1 MFKEFLQ
8 SDGLSLERLHTLVLL
23 AESGSL
29 TRAAGGDPGRQTR
42 MSHHLRELGEFFHV
56 ALTERSGRTLKL
68 SPKGLELA
76 QIARSQLSTLQNFAR
91 SVETSEHEWKV
102 GAGDSVLQ
110 WWLMPALGR
119 RGLPPQWSLQNLR
132 TVEIG
137 TRVADERLDFGL
149 VRSDSVR
156 DGVEAA
162 EIGTIR
168 YAIVVPRRLLRGNLS
183 TKTALAELPHA
194 TIGTDGQLT
203 ERLRKIAN
211 DLGSVFQARL
221 KCDSLGLCLAAVRT
235 GRYAAVLPT
244 YILDEET
251 LAGVEIVEADLEE
264 LSRPMSL
271 IWNRRILEI
280 LGTSA
285 VETKDK
291 LLEALRAEDAGRRG
305 EA

>member
-8 SDGLSLERLHTLVLL
+8 NEGLSLERLHTLVLL
-23 AESGSL
+23 ADAGSL
-29 TRAAGGDPGRQTR
+29 TKAAGNDAGRQTR
-42 MSHHLRELGEFFHV
+42 MSHHLRELGEFFHI

-68 SPKGLELA
+68 TPKGKELA
-76 QIARSQLSTLQNFAR
+76 DIARNHLSTLQTFAR
-91 SVETSEHEWKV
+91 SVQTAEHEWAI

-119 RGLPPQWSLQNLR
+119 RGLPPRWSLQNLR
-132 TVEIG
+132 TAEIG
-137 TRVADERLDFGL
+137 SRVADERLDFGL
-149 VRSDSVR
+149 VRSDAVR
-156 DGVEAA
+156 DSVEAA
-162 EIGTIR
+162 QIGTIK

-203 ERLRKIAN
+203 ERLRKIAS
-211 DLGSVFQARL
+211 DLGSIFQARL

-264 LSRPMSL
+264 LNRPMAL
-271 IWNRRILEI
+271 IWNRRTVEM
-280 LGTSA
+280 LGRSA
-285 VETKDK
+285 VETKNA
-291 LLEALRAEDAGRRG
+291 LLAALRAEDEERRREG
-305 EA
+305 